1 MRGQG
6 TRGAGSAGRSAR
18 AAGPPVGWATAHV
31 VVVVPVLAD
40 ERQKEE
46 CVVARVARRAHR
58 VVEGAVAP
66 HVHGVDDQ
74 EHALEADRARQPKV
88 PASDEPR
95 LDGRL
100 ARGAAQRRAPPPLA
114 RDLGGRVA
122 EHDGREDGKVAGDGR
137 ADLLADARHRGV
149 GDDVGDDRVAV
160 GLRRHEKVVHRRG
173 EPPVVPV
180 EQVVRRARRLQVQHA
195 LVAEAVVQPVQKGPV
210 RGRALHAPRGEDGEQ
225 PLERARRDEGV
236 VRRPAVAPDEDADV
250 AHEVDL
256 EEDNRP
262 ARRRSGRHAE
272 EREQPEQ
279 QQRRHRRSSGST
291 RLPTRAAFRAPA
303 SCHWPQCPSSRS
315 RRRRGSGASRRG
327 ASDGSTRRA
336 LRRVLDARAS
346 CSASAA
352 CPVAT
357 RSAGHRAPRRWTDR
371 RRRCPR
377 GKATR
382 SSGSRRRQSAFQRS
396 SSQSARWRS
405 PSR

>member
-279 QQRRHRRSSGST
+279 QQRRHT
-291 RLPTRAAFRAPA
+291 
-303 SCHWPQCPSSRS
+303 
-315 RRRRGSGASRRG
+315 
-327 ASDGSTRRA
+327 
-336 LRRVLDARAS
+336 
-346 CSASAA
+346 
-352 CPVAT
+352 
-357 RSAGHRAPRRWTDR
+357 
-371 RRRCPR
+371 
-377 GKATR
+377 
-382 SSGSRRRQSAFQRS
+382 
-396 SSQSARWRS
+396 
-405 PSR
+405 